1 MTKSYKDGYADG
13 LKAAHDDPS
22 LINIDITQSKIYSV
36 YCSMCYKPAK
46 EMENYICHIFDCP
59 TKSGRIKKGTLA

>member
-1 MTKSYKDGYADG
+1 MAKGYEDGYADG
-13 LKAAHDDPS
+13 LKAARDDPS
-22 LINIDITQSKIYSV
+22 LLTNDATGSKVYNV
-36 YCSMCYKPAK
+36 YCSMCYLPFK

>member
-1 MTKSYKDGYADG
+1 MTKSYKDGYTDG

-36 YCSMCYKPAK
+36 YCSMCYKPLR
-46 EMENYICHIFDCP
+46 EMQNYTCSISNCSI
-59 TKSGRIKKGTLA
+59 KSKKN